1 LQKPGFISAKLG
13 VQGARGAAMSSY
25 ESIYKKMAS
34 SLEPSG
40 ATSLPEPAQTFDPAR
55 HVAPAVAHELNNI
68 LTVIQGYADRLV
80 LRHGADAT
88 LAPHLRLISEAA
100 KRATVVV
107 REATPSAANNM
118 FSQPQN
124 PQSAHAAA

>member
-1 LQKPGFISAKLG
+1 
-13 VQGARGAAMSSY
+13 MSSY

-55 HVAPAVAHELNNI
+55 HVAPSVAHELNNI
-68 LTVIQGYADRLV
+68 LTIIQGYADRLV
-80 LRHGADAT
+80 LRHGEDAT

-100 KRATVVV
+100 KRATTVV
-107 REATPSAANNM
+107 RVATPSNGNNM
-118 FSQPQN
+118 FRQPQH
-124 PQSAHAAA
+124 PRPAPAAA